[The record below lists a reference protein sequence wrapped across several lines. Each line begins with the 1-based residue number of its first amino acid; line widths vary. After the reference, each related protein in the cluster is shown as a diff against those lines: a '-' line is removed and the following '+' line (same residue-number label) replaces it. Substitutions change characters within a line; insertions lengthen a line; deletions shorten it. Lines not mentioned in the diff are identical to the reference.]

1 VWWRGV
7 GGGEDPY
14 IGCGHVEY
22 EEYWGVCNG
31 TYLQGRFIRASLR
44 KETLQY
50 NTEVRDARGVCH
62 SLHTADDARSLTFLS
77 IYIFYFP

>member
-7 GGGEDPY
+7 GEGEDPY
-14 IGCGHVEY
+14 IGCGHVQY

-44 KETLQY
+44 KEMLHF
-50 NTEVRDARGVCH
+50 NRAVPDARGVCL
-62 SLHTADDARSLTFLS
+62 SLHSADDARPLTFLS
-77 IYIFYFP
+77 ISLFSFL